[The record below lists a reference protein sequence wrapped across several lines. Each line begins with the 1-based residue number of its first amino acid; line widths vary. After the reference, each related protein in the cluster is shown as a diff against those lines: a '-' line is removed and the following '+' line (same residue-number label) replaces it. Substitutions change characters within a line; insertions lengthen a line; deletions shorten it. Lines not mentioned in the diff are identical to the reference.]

1 MPRSQNLPK
10 LNAGC
15 HRSIPNENM
24 KNKPSFIHSFIIN
37 HPSHSPKYPVISHC
51 FAEVGWELNI
61 AIYYTC
67 TAIVLLIKPFVLCCA
82 VAVLVSLRSLMLGL
96 QALLALQ
103 SLYRTCLTLPLCSYN
118 YHNNDH
124 NLFTIWLII
133 DWSRSLLFFPPD
145 MILWMILM

>member
-15 HRSIPNENM
+15 HHSIPNENM
-24 KNKPSFIHSFIIN
+24 NHKPSFIHSFIIN
-37 HPSHSPKYPVISHC
+37 HHSHSPKYPVISHC
-51 FAEVGWELNI
+51 FAEVGWELNKE
-61 AIYYTC
+61 IYFTC
-67 TAIVLLIKPFVLCCA
+67 TAIVLLIKPFVLWCA
-82 VAVLVSLRSLMLGL
+82 VVVLVSLRSLMLGL

-133 DWSRSLLFFPPD
+133 DWSRSLLLFPPD